1 VHVKL
6 PWYIKPGNAVIVALS
21 RLGIR
26 FGARGPVI
34 LTLIGRKSGQPRAT
48 PVTPMFVDGVQYI
61 AAAPG
66 AAWIANARANPAAT
80 LSRGRRI
87 ERVTA
92 VELDDDAA
100 RPLLRLLPSLVPGWV
115 GFLRQGGL
123 VTEGGPDEFEA
134 LAGRMPIFRME
145 PRSAQRQ

>member
-1 VHVKL
+1 MNVKL

-21 RLGIR
+21 RIGIR
-26 FGARGPVI
+26 FGAKGPVI
-34 LTLIGRKSGQPRAT
+34 LTATGRTSGQPRAT
-48 PVTPMFVDGVQYI
+48 PVTPMFVDGRQYV

-66 AAWIANARANPAAT
+66 AAWIANARANPSIT
-80 LSRGRRI
+80 LGRGRRI

-92 VELDDDAA
+92 VELADDDA
-100 RPLLRLLPSLVPGWV
+100 RPLLRQLPSLIPGWV

-134 LAGRMPIFRME
+134 LLGRMPIFRMD
-145 PRSAQRQ
+145 PR

>member
-1 VHVKL
+1 MKL

-26 FGARGPVI
+26 FGATGPVI
-34 LTLIGRKSGQPRAT
+34 LTVTGRKSGQPRAT
-48 PVTPMFVDGVQYI
+48 PVTPMFIDGVQYV
-61 AAAPG
+61 AAAPE

-87 ERVTA
+87 EPVTA
-92 VELDDDAA
+92 VELEDGDA
-100 RPLLRLLPSLVPGWV
+100 RPVLRLLPSLVPGWV

-123 VTEGGPDEFEA
+123 VSDGSPDEFEA
-134 LAGRMPIFRME
+134 LLGRMPIFRMD
-145 PRSAQRQ
+145 PR